1 MIGQTINLI
10 LGLIITVGITG
21 GIMYIAFKLN
31 EWMDGE
37 NESKG

>member
-21 GIMYIAFKLN
+21 GIMYLAFKLN
-31 EWMDGE
+31 EWMNGE
-37 NESKG
+37 KE